1 MFFFVCETSSEAS
14 QHGCRE
20 LQNQAWASALL
31 SELLCSLRLTSSQPC
46 VMNDATVQ
54 NREKRVTRTSLVV
67 PICIGNI
74 TTPLPK
80 KVRYCVVVESKMLAG

>member
-1 MFFFVCETSSEAS
+1 MFFFVCEISSEAS

-31 SELLCSLRLTSSQPC
+31 SELLCSSRLISSQPC
-46 VMNDATVQ
+46 VTNDTAVQ

-80 KVRYCVVVESKMLAG
+80 KVRHCVVVERKMIAG